1 MASPDTQNLQS
12 REETNMAST
21 GKDSTSSPEN
31 RQLKSGSRSKMSK
44 PTRQLDFTQAMTDFK
59 HMFPTMDNEVIE
71 AVLRANDGAVDDTID
86 QLLTMTIDS
95 EESQEQDTLLHT
107 AMLQSYEEHCLQ
119 SEDRNRQSEES
130 PPSYSEAMQATKQQN
145 IWTTPVFSHMP
156 QSTHNFKSKESSDFP
171 DSDELSLSDTE
182 SMSFQMPLP
191 PVMRQSSSGRRFS
204 DQSINSINSSTA
216 RKTVFRNW
224 NPPMLGTL
232 PDDFLRLDT
241 PSPPSVW
248 QTHSSTSTPIQ
259 DEKPKVHKSKGR
271 QAKLSKSL
279 SVTAKD
285 SRDVQEQSKSG
296 RKSKSAE
303 KIHRTLSMA
312 ENPADAGPV
321 REELSLQQHATKKRE
336 KHSRSN
342 DRNRTVSSPIQHPK
356 TFPHHHELSCD
367 ILSEKMKENER
378 RRKRLSFDIDP
389 EMAQYLEDERL
400 AILLQNGE
408 FLQELRSNEDFMKTL
423 ERDRLHASAFEPKT
437 PTEPQVAVI
446 RTPMTDSAVEG
457 YGKDKQDTLEAFPF
471 SQSMPPMEKDKDED
485 AELRGQLTH
494 MGKAS
499 RKQFAALARRFFT
512 PKRKKSSR
520 YLLKEQTAPS
530 MLNLLDNEEGG
541 DDEPDDSFNP
551 PSQYGQRTEIE
562 PVRERTSYKQDVIER
577 TNYKQ
582 DVIEK
587 IGYKQDAIERTSYKQ
602 DVIERGQDIS
612 KML

>member
-1 MASPDTQNLQS
+1 MASADTQKPQS
-12 REETNMAST
+12 PEETNMAST
-21 GKDSTSSPEN
+21 GKNSSSEN
-31 RQLKSGSRSKMSK
+31 HQSRSSSRSKTSK

-59 HMFPTMDNEVIE
+59 HMFPTMDSEVIE

-95 EESQEQDTLLHT
+95 EDSQEQDTFLET

-119 SEDRNRQSEES
+119 SEDRDRQSEDRDRQSEES
-130 PPSYSEAMQATKQQN
+130 PPSYSEAMRAMQKQS
-145 IWTTPVFSHMP
+145 IWTTPVFSKMSQP
-156 QSTHNFKSKESSDFP
+156 SHNSKSKESSDFP

-182 SMSFQMPLP
+182 SKSSQMLFS
-191 PVMRQSSSGRRFS
+191 PVMRQSSSGRRLS
-204 DQSINSINSSTA
+204 DQSINSNNSSTA

-241 PSPPSVW
+241 QSVSSVW
-248 QTHSSTSTPIQ
+248 HTNSSTFASTPIQ

-271 QAKLSKSL
+271 SVKLSKSL

-285 SRDVQEQSKSG
+285 SRDLKEQSKSG

-312 ENPADAGPV
+312 EKSLDPGLV
-321 REELSLQQHATKKRE
+321 REELPSQQHASKKRE

-342 DRNRTVSSPIQHPK
+342 DGSRTLSSPIQHPM
-356 TFPHHHELSCD
+356 TFPRHHELSCD

-378 RRKRLSFDIDP
+378 RRKRLSFDVDP

-437 PTEPQVAVI
+437 PTDPQVAVI

-457 YGKDKQDTLEAFPF
+457 YGKDKQETLEAFPF
-471 SQSMPPMEKDKDED
+471 SQSVPPMEKEKDED
-485 AELRGQLTH
+485 AELRGQLKH

-499 RKQFAALARRFFT
+499 RKQFAALARRFFM
-512 PKRKKSSR
+512 PKRKKGSR
-520 YLLKEQTAPS
+520 NILKEQTAPS
-530 MLNLLDNEEGG
+530 MMNLLDNEEGG
-541 DDEPDDSFNP
+541 DDESDDNFNSF
-551 PSQYGQRTEIE
+551 SQYGQRTEIE
-562 PVRERTSYKQDVIER
+562 PVVPSYRTVQRPPYRPEGVVTHFSNHSVDMV
-577 TNYKQ
+577 
-582 DVIEK
+582 
-587 IGYKQDAIERTSYKQ
+587 
-602 DVIERGQDIS
+602 
-612 KML
+612 